1 MRLILRHPHDAIMKH
16 QIIAKWAN
24 LKSASS
30 SRKGHGEGSV
40 GLFIPPTAQ
49 ELREEREY
57 LQLRLAKGEP
67 VILEDHRCVQE
78 ELDGKCEYV
87 HQLLSMD

>member
-1 MRLILRHPHDAIMKH
+1 MGQSYCL
-16 QIIAKWAN
+16 AN
-24 LKSASS
+24 PPAVREGISYN
-30 SRKGHGEGSV
+30 RGHGEGSV
-40 GLFIPPTAQ
+40 GLFIPRAAQ

-67 VILEDHRCVQE
+67 AILEDHRCVQE
-78 ELDGKCEYV
+78 ELDGKYEYV